1 MKTATSRLS
10 RVIGSTFAALFLTV
24 GVASSGDSA
33 SEKELEVIEA
43 MAAILNQDA
52 SASYD
57 YLYFESDFSASAYV
71 SGSLANPDR
80 TQFCGVPREQAQ
92 SLVTEIE
99 KANAKPLEF
108 DKSAA
113 EQAGL
118 RIGHKKLER
127 FRYLMLSRV
136 IFDANNQRAWLA
148 VDLNGQ
154 TGALMRLEKVD
165 GKWTK
170 THRCGGWVKAVD

>member
-1 MKTATSRLS
+1 MGMICTSM
-10 RVIGSTFAALFLTV
+10 FLTI
-24 GVASSGDSA
+24 GAASSVEGA
-33 SEKELEVIEA
+33 SDRELEVIQA
-43 MAAILNQDA
+43 MATILNQDA
-52 SASYD
+52 AGSYD
-57 YLYFESDFSASAYV
+57 YLYYESDFSASSYV
-71 SGSLANPDR
+71 AGSLANPDR

-99 KANAKPLEF
+99 KATAKPLEF

-118 RIGHKKLER
+118 KIGHKKLER

-170 THRCGGWVKAVD
+170 THRCGGWVKAAD